1 MLASYRYNFSH
12 DANFTGKVNYIRLK
26 LNKELQY
33 MVKEYLTNTVEFVIE
48 KVEDI
53 MLEFGSDYG

>member
-1 MLASYRYNFSH
+1 
-12 DANFTGKVNYIRLK
+12 
-26 LNKELQY
+26 